1 MSLFICFFVS
11 MIEKDITH
19 RLIDTV
25 NYPEDLKDFSISQLK
40 ILCKELREEL
50 INKISLCGG
59 HFASSL
65 GITEVTVA
73 LHYFFNTPSDKLI
86 WDVGHQAYI
95 HKMLTGRKNDISHI
109 RKKNHI
115 SGYLKRSESIFDAFG
130 GGHAGNSISSA
141 VGIATA
147 LREEKKGNSVIA
159 IIGDASISS
168 GMCFEALN
176 HAGELHLNNLIVIL
190 NDNQMAISP
199 NVGAIKWL
207 LNKGS
212 FSKFPTKVR
221 EKIKKLYQKGYIP
234 SFLYKIIDRIE
245 EACKGI
251 ISTPSVLF
259 ESFGFKY
266 IGPVDG
272 HNIEQLLTAFKIAKM
287 QDTPVLLHVKTIK
300 GKGFKSAENN
310 PTAWH
315 ACIPFFPVNG
325 KARSI
330 KEKKFPI
337 YTEVFSN
344 TVEKLITN
352 DKNIVTIT
360 AAMATGT
367 GLDKIQKDFP
377 QNFFDVGIAES
388 HAVTFAGGLATEGKK
403 PIVAIYSTFL
413 QRGFDQILH
422 DIALQNLH
430 VIFAID
436 RAGCVGADGE
446 THQGAFDISYLRFIP
461 NMVLMAPKDE
471 NELQHML
478 YTATKIKKP
487 VAIRY
492 PRGEGI
498 GVCLDRELKE
508 IPFGKA
514 QIVQCGSKILIISYG
529 TAYKLAK
536 EACERIFEETTIY
549 PTIIN
554 ARFAK
559 PLDSELLLKEI
570 KRHEIVCTIEDQTI
584 SGGFGS
590 AVLELASD
598 NNLDISIKRFGIN
611 DIFVPHG
618 TQQEQ
623 YELCNFS
630 SECIYNYLKDNISK
644 IILKKVI

>member
-1 MSLFICFFVS
+1 MNESNA
-11 MIEKDITH
+11 EKK
-19 RLIDTV
+19 LIDIV
-25 NYPEDLKDFSISQLK
+25 NYPKDIKDFSLPQLK
-40 ILCKELREEL
+40 TLCKELREEL

-59 HFASSL
+59 HLASSL

-73 LHYFFNTPSDKLI
+73 LHYFFDTPSDKLI

-95 HKMLTGRKNDISHI
+95 HKMLTGRKNDISNI
-109 RKKNHI
+109 RKKDHI
-115 SGYLKRSESIFDAFG
+115 SGYLKRAESIFDTFG

-147 LREEKKGNSVIA
+147 FKKEHKKNFAIA

-176 HAGELHLNNLIVIL
+176 HAGELHLDNLIVIL

-212 FSKFPTKVR
+212 VSSVPTKAR
-221 EKIKKLYQKGYIP
+221 AKLKKLYQKGYIP
-234 SFLYKIIDRIE
+234 TFLYKIIDRVE
-245 EACKGI
+245 EAFKGI
-251 ISTPSVLF
+251 ISTPSTLF
-259 ESFGFKY
+259 ESFGFRY

-272 HNIEQLLTAFKIAKM
+272 HNIEQLLKAFSLAKT
-287 QDTPVLLHVKTIK
+287 QDAPVLLHVRTTK
-300 GKGFKSAENN
+300 GKGFKNAEKN
-310 PTAWH
+310 PTDWH
-315 ACIPFFPVNG
+315 ACIPFFPING
-325 KARSI
+325 KARKI
-330 KEKKFPI
+330 KEKKAFT

-344 TVEKLITN
+344 TVSKLISK
-352 DKNIVTIT
+352 DKDIIAIT

-367 GLDKIQKDFP
+367 GLDKIQKEFP
-377 QNFFDVGIAES
+377 NNFFDVGIAES
-388 HAVTFAGGLATEGKK
+388 HAVTFAGGLAIEGKK

-422 DIALQNLH
+422 DIALQNLP
-430 VIFAID
+430 VIFALD

-446 THQGAFDISYLRFIP
+446 THQGTFDVSYLRFIP

-471 NELQHML
+471 NELQHMI
-478 YTATKIKKP
+478 YTATKLNKP

-492 PRGEGI
+492 PRGDGI
-498 GVCLDRELKE
+498 GIKLDEELKE

-514 QIVQCGSKILIISYG
+514 QITQLGSQVLIISYG
-529 TAYKLAK
+529 TAYNLAK
-536 EACERIFEETTIY
+536 KACDRIFEETNIC

-559 PLDSELLLKEI
+559 PLDKSLLLKEI
-570 KRHEIVCTIEDQTI
+570 KRHSLICTVEDQCL

-590 AVLELASD
+590 SILELASD
-598 NNLDISIKRFGIN
+598 NNLNISIKRFGV
-611 DIFVPHG
+611 DDFFVPHG

-623 YELCNFS
+623 YELCKFS
-630 SECIYNYLKDNISK
+630 SDCIYDYLISNIYQLL
-644 IILKKVI
+644 LKKAN